1 METFTQIVKT
11 VLIVDAVA
19 VAVGG
24 GIAVTKEITNKVKN
38 KMNEKKLLQSRDHW
52 ASLK

>member
-11 VLIVDAVA
+11 VLVVNAVA

-38 KMNEKKLLQSRDHW
+38 KMDERKNYYKAEIIETN
-52 ASLK
+52 

>member
-11 VLIVDAVA
+11 VLVVNAVA

-38 KMNEKKLLQSRDHW
+38 KMDERKKLLQSRDH
-52 ASLK
+52 

>member
-24 GIAVTKEITNKVKN
+24 GIAVTKEIANKVKN
-38 KMNEKKLLQSRDHW
+38 KMNERKNYYKAEIIEPR
-52 ASLK
+52 